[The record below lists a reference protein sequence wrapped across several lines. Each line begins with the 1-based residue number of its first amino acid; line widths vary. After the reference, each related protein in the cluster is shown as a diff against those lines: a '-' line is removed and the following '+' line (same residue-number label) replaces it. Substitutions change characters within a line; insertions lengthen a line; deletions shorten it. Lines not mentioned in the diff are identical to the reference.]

1 MFSCTQTKNDI
12 AHPGIC
18 LCRAMSQEESE
29 HRRKVRISLIRS
41 IRTDAALETTVK
53 AEKRFTTCPEKVN
66 EEVIE
71 QHFVL

>member
-1 MFSCTQTKNDI
+1 
-12 AHPGIC
+12 
-18 LCRAMSQEESE
+18 MSQEESE
-29 HRRKVRISLIRS
+29 HRREVRISLIRS